1 MAIVKLGPQ
10 EIRVDVPTGTL
21 LFDAACRAGFPVA
34 SSCSS
39 SAVCG
44 KCVMAVSEGSQNL
57 SSVSDHERVLLERDK
72 RKPEERVSCMAR
84 VLGDC
89 AVTTGYW

>member
-44 KCVMAVSEGSQNL
+44 KCVMKVSEGSQNL
-57 SSVSDHERVLLERDK
+57 SPVSGHERVLLERDK